1 MPSGTKPSTANCLD
15 ATSPHDVPKIFS
27 FLAQPR
33 LKFQLSETDFRRHF
47 LKFIPLSSIFPG
59 KKD

>member
-15 ATSPHDVPKIFS
+15 TTSPHGSKIFS
-27 FLAQPR
+27 FLAQQR

-47 LKFIPLSSIFPG
+47 
-59 KKD
+59 